1 MSAQNI
7 SRAVGSAIRGVGKKL
22 DAIGC
27 KLEVSK
33 YSEKLVVS
41 TRSVPFK
48 TETEDSPTHTHTHTL
63 QSPAFPSST
72 FVAPTASLIGPLT
85 VGPNSSIWYNAVVR
99 ADVNTL
105 KIGSR
110 TSIGDGCTVHV
121 AKIAGDFGTMIGDDV
136 TVGAGSVIHACTLG
150 SRVMVGVG
158 CQVLDGA
165 VVGDDV
171 ILEAGCVITPGTKVG
186 TGEVWGGSPGKMLRK
201 ATDYELREVRNVSER
216 HVVLGTV
223 HRIEHGKDFEQVL
236 EDAEAKQDFDERDP
250 EYFQPE
256 EHNMNNKE
264 NIDRGVGE

>member
-1 MSAQNI
+1 
-7 SRAVGSAIRGVGKKL
+7 
-22 DAIGC
+22 
-27 KLEVSK
+27 
-33 YSEKLVVS
+33 
-41 TRSVPFK
+41 
-48 TETEDSPTHTHTHTL
+48 
-63 QSPAFPSST
+63 
-72 FVAPTASLIGPLT
+72 
-85 VGPNSSIWYNAVVR
+85 VVR

-186 TGEVWGGSPGKMLRK
+186 SGEVWGGSPGKMLRK

-216 HVVLGTV
+216 NVVLGNV
-223 HRIEHGKDFEQVL
+223 HRIENGKDFEQVL